1 MNSLDLEVLMTADK
15 WYQQQRPCLLL
26 TVVKTWG
33 SSPRPVGA
41 MAVLARD
48 GQLFGSVS
56 GGCIEDDLIE
66 RIRQGEPG
74 YKLSTSTP
82 QLLSYGLSSDAAHRF
97 GLPCGGTLQLM
108 CEPIS
113 EQSRLTDLLQSIQAA
128 RLVERRLNLH
138 TGEVQLHPAH
148 PDSALQMHDD
158 FLCTV
163 HGPRWRILIIGAGQ
177 LSRFF
182 AEIAHRMEYQVSVCD
197 PREEY
202 HAEWNLPEVPLL
214 HIMPDDA
221 VIAMQPDS
229 RSAIIAL
236 THDPKLDDLAL
247 IEALKSEAFY
257 VGALGSRSNQ
267 EKRRQR
273 LQLFE
278 LSAEQIARLHG
289 PVGLHIGSK
298 TPAEIAISVLAELT
312 ACKNRVR

>member
-1 MNSLDLEVLMTADK
+1 MDSLDLEVVKTAGK
-15 WYQQQRPCLLL
+15 WLQQQRPCQLL

-41 MAVLARD
+41 MAVLAND

-66 RIRQGEPG
+66 RIQQQQPG
-74 YKLSTSTP
+74 YELKPSAPHLIT
-82 QLLSYGLSSDAAHRF
+82 YGLSSDAAHRF
-97 GLPCGGTLQLM
+97 GLPCGGSLQLL
-108 CEPIS
+108 CEPVS
-113 EQSRLTDLLQSIQAA
+113 AKSRLGELLDAVQAA

-138 TGEVQLHPAH
+138 TGEVDYHPAD
-148 PDSALQMHDD
+148 PTSSLQIDEH
-158 FLCTV
+158 FLRTI
-163 HGPRWRILIIGAGQ
+163 HGPRWRILVIGAGQ

-182 AEIAHRMEYQVSVCD
+182 AEIAHRMDYQVSVCD

-202 HAEWNLPEVPLL
+202 HAEWDLPEVPIL
-214 HIMPDDA
+214 HSMPDDA
-221 VIAMQPDS
+221 VIAMQPDC

-257 VGALGSRSNQ
+257 VGALGSHSNQ

-278 LSAEQIARLHG
+278 LGTEQIARLHG
-289 PVGLHIGSK
+289 PVGIHIGSK